1 MLRTTEKTAKSLSA
15 NDSPALSGL
24 DRAFVE
30 ADEASEWPEFLPVQR
45 IKPGTF
51 DFALAAL
58 LFANLVAL
66 GCLFFFYF
74 AS

>member
-15 NDSPALSGL
+15 NDSPPLSGL

-30 ADEASEWPEFLPVQR
+30 ADEESEWPEFLPMER
-45 IKPGTF
+45 IKPGPF
-51 DFALAAL
+51 YFALGAL
-58 LFANLVAL
+58 LFANLMAL